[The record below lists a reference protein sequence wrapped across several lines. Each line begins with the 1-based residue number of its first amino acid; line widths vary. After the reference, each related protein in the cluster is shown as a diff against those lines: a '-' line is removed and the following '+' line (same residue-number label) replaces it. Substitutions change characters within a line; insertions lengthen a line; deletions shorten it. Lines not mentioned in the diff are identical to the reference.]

1 MIEDAVAPLLHDNE
15 LVKLLA
21 VSVELPQ
28 LFCTVTVGAT
38 GTALGAEL
46 PEPEGLIQPFIVCF
60 TV

>member
-28 LFCTVTVGAT
+28 LFCTVTVGAP
-38 GTALGAEL
+38 GIILGSDF
-46 PEPEGLIQPFIVCF
+46 PEPAGLIQPFTVCV